1 MKKSLIGFSLLA
13 LLVSLYSN
21 SALAGWYCEYAGD
34 KADVYT
40 VGSSSL
46 CIAQAECIDE
56 NGRFGSGQIFCQA
69 PGGTC
74 PDATTC
80 VDDQTVKH
88 KEVTLKAEVPNPNA
102 R

>member
-21 SALAGWYCEYAGD
+21 SAQAAWSCEYAGE

-46 CIAQAECIDE
+46 CIAQAECVDE
-56 NGRFGSGQIFCQA
+56 NGREGSGQVFCQA
-69 PGGTC
+69 PGGEC

-80 VDDQTVKH
+80 VKDESVKH
-88 KEVTLKAEVPNPNA
+88 KEVTLKAKVVPGA